1 MDVLEALLTRRSA
14 RAFLPDAVPE
24 ATVERILAVASRAP
38 SGTNTQPWRVYVVT
52 GAARA
57 DLCRRVL
64 ACREADPGRELPDR
78 PFGEYMYYPYPVPE
92 PYLAR
97 RRKLGWDMYQA
108 LGVARGD
115 RRASRVAAG
124 RNFEFFGAPV
134 GLIFTLEKVLEKGS
148 WVDLG
153 IFLQSVMLAAGA
165 HGLDTCAQG
174 AWAQYYDVVRTC
186 LDIPDTEI
194 VVCGMSM
201 GFADRSAP
209 VNGIRSE
216 RAPLSQF
223 VRFVRQ
229 AGRPVP
235 AACTGHREA

>member
-1 MDVLEALLTRRSA
+1 MNVIDALMTRHSV
-14 RAFLPDAVPE
+14 RAFLPDAVPR
-24 ATVERILAVASRAP
+24 TKVEQILAAASRAP

-52 GAARA
+52 GDVR
-57 DLCRRVL
+57 DELCSQVL
-64 ACREADPGRELPDR
+64 ACREADPEREQHDR
-78 PFGEYMYYPYPVPE
+78 PFGEYMYYPFPVPE

-115 RRASRVAAG
+115 RQGSRHAAG

-153 IFLQSVMLAAGA
+153 IFIQSVMLAARAYGV
-165 HGLDTCAQG
+165 DTCAQG
-174 AWAQYYDVVRTC
+174 AWAQYYDVVRDC
-186 LDIPDTEI
+186 LGIPDSEI

-201 GFADRSAP
+201 GHADTSAP
-209 VNGIRSE
+209 VNAIRSE
-216 RAPLSQF
+216 REPLEQF
-223 VRFVRQ
+223 VRFVERQ
-229 AGRPVP
+229 
-235 AACTGHREA
+235 EA